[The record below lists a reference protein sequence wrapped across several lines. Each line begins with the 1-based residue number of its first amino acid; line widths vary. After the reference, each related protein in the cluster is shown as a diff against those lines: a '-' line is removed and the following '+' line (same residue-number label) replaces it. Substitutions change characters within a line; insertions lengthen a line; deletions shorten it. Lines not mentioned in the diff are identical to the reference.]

1 MKIQLPKGTFDILP
15 YGGEAW
21 QQSDLWQYVEDIIRK
36 TAAEYGYREIRTP
49 IYERTELFDRG
60 VGETSDIV
68 MKEMFTFQDR
78 SARSIS
84 MRPEGT
90 ASVARA
96 FVENNLQQVG
106 TAHKFFYI
114 GPMFRY
120 ERPQSGRYRQHH
132 QFGIE
137 AYGCAT
143 PEQDAEVIDLLL
155 QVYKRLGL
163 KNLKVHLNTVGDLA
177 SRQLYKQA
185 LMDFLKPH
193 FDSLSDDSKA
203 RFEKNPLRILDSK
216 DPKDKEIMA
225 TAPSILNHLTPEAK
239 AHFQTLCQILDKI
252 QVPYAI
258 DDRIVRGLDYYNKTV
273 FEVLTTDI
281 GAQNTIGAGG
291 RYDGLIGQFD
301 GPDLPAV
308 GFATGLER
316 VLQTMLAQKISTPKG
331 TRPLIYFIPIG
342 EAAREKC
349 FEFTTECRHNHIAAD
364 CELQAKKVPA
374 AIQNAIRYEAKYC
387 CIIGSEE
394 IASGQIK
401 IKELSTREETTLTIA
416 QLIPTLKEFH
426 AKAPILP
433 LT

>member
-15 YGGEAW
+15 YNGEAW
-21 QQSDLWQYVEDIIRK
+21 QQSDIWQYVEGVIRK

-49 IYERTELFDRG
+49 IYEKTELFDRG

-84 MRPEGT
+84 LRPEGT

-96 FVENNLQQVG
+96 FVENNLAQLG
-106 TAHKFFYI
+106 NTHKFFYI

-137 AYGCAT
+137 AYGCST

-155 QVYKRLGL
+155 QVYQRLGL
-163 KNLKVHLNTVGDLA
+163 KNLKVHLNTVGDAA
-177 SRQLYKQA
+177 SRVLYKQA
-185 LMDFLKPH
+185 LIDFLKPH
-193 FDSLSDDSKA
+193 YDSLSADSKV

-216 DPKDKEIMA
+216 DPKDKEIMQN
-225 TAPSILNHLTPEAK
+225 APSILNHLTPEAK
-239 AHFQTLCQILDKI
+239 LHFQTLCHILDKI
-252 QVPYAI
+252 QVPYAV

-273 FEVLTTDI
+273 FEVLTTDL

-316 VLQTMLAQKISTPKG
+316 VIQTMLAQKIPTPKG
-331 TRPLIYFIPIG
+331 TRPLVYFIPIG
-342 EAAREKC
+342 DAAREKC
-349 FEFTTECRHNHIAAD
+349 FELATECRHNHIPVD
-364 CELQAKKVPA
+364 CELHAKKVPN
-374 AIQNAIRYEAKYC
+374 AIQNAIRSDASYC
-387 CIIGSEE
+387 CILGSEE
-394 IASGQIK
+394 LDSGK
-401 IKELSTREETTLTIA
+401 AKLKELSTREETSISLTN
-416 QLIPTLKEFH
+416 LIPTLKQLHE
-426 AKAPILP
+426 KATSQS

>member
-15 YGGEAW
+15 YNGEAW
-21 QQSDLWQYVEDIIRK
+21 QQSDLWQYVEELIRK

-49 IYERTELFDRG
+49 IYEKTELFDRS
-60 VGETSDIV
+60 VGQTSDIV
-68 MKEMFTFQDR
+68 MKEMFTFPDR
-78 SARSIS
+78 SARSLS
-84 MRPEGT
+84 LRPEGT

-96 FVENNLQQVG
+96 FVENNLSQLG
-106 TAHKFFYI
+106 NTHKFFYI

-132 QFGIE
+132 QFGVE

-155 QVYKRLGL
+155 QIYKRLGL

-177 SRQLYKQA
+177 SRNLYKQA

-193 FDSLSDDSKA
+193 FAFLSEDSKT

-216 DPKDKEIMA
+216 DPKDREIMKN
-225 TAPSILNHLTPEAK
+225 APSILNHLTPEAK
-239 AHFQTLCQILDKI
+239 AHFQALCKILDNI

-273 FEVLTTDI
+273 FEVLTDDL

-291 RYDGLIGQFD
+291 RYDGLIGQFE

-316 VLQTMLAQKISTPKG
+316 VIQTMLAQKITTPKSA
-331 TRPLIYFIPIG
+331 RPLVYFIPIG
-342 EAAREKC
+342 ETAREKC
-349 FEFTTECRHNHIAAD
+349 FELTTLCRHNHLAVD
-364 CELQAKKVPA
+364 CELQAKKVPN
-374 AIQNAIRYEAKYC
+374 AIQNAIRYEARYV
-387 CIIGSEE
+387 CILGSEE
-394 IASGQIK
+394 LTSGQVK
-401 IKELSTREETTLTIA
+401 LKELNTREETPLSLTD
-416 QLIPTLKEFH
+416 LIPTLRHLH
-426 AKAPILP
+426 AKIPIQP